1 MTREEDLSKAV
12 TPLMSSSFEGHDA
25 AVAKCRLCDECS
37 AEWGFHVRDGI
48 LIVQVCGEHNDAPR
62 TNEWVKVVHAMK
74 YRHLTY
80 ELAKAELRA
89 AGVHED
95 EWPEKWRHQNQRR
108 TLAKSVREHFHIE
121 AVCLGALRDFLQSPL
136 PDVVHIFHE
145 QVVCTPDKIRVPFA
159 CQTALNYAR
168 EQGLTSFLMDFTFK
182 TNQQGLLLGA
192 IGPVGI
198 QWHGCS
204 WSSKGVISTLT
215 LSWTWRVSMAS
226 RRCWR
231 AGFACIVVSNTRRR
245 TSRPLP

>member
-48 LIVQVCGEHNDAPR
+48 LIMQVCGEHSNAPR
-62 TNEWVKVVHAMK
+62 TNEWAKMAHVMK

-89 AGVHED
+89 AGVRED

-136 PDVVHIFHE
+136 PDVVHVF
-145 QVVCTPDKIRVPFA
+145 
-159 CQTALNYAR
+159 
-168 EQGLTSFLMDFTFK
+168 
-182 TNQQGLLLGA
+182 
-192 IGPVGI
+192 
-198 QWHGCS
+198 
-204 WSSKGVISTLT
+204 
-215 LSWTWRVSMAS
+215 
-226 RRCWR
+226 
-231 AGFACIVVSNTRRR
+231 
-245 TSRPLP
+245 